1 MRSTGASGDAAVL
14 QPGSELL
21 AAGYA
26 LYSSA
31 VMLVL
36 SWGAGV
42 HGFTLDT
49 GTGGFVLTHPDM
61 RAPDRGMSTPI
72 MSLHMSLA
80 CSHNVSCVKLGDTVW
95 MLMCSAV
102 ASSSRRSGD
111 SLRLCKALKACA
123 GQIYSVNDARYFDW
137 PAGLRRYI
145 DDIRQG
151 RGQHPKQY
159 SARYVCSLVRQSC
172 SASVASI
179 ALHGAF

>member
-1 MRSTGASGDAAVL
+1 MILAHASVRPTGASGDDAVL
-14 QPGSELL
+14 KPGRELV

-61 RAPDRGMSTPI
+61 RVPERGAPAPLRTVTDDRHRGI
-72 MSLHMSLA
+72 VL
-80 CSHNVSCVKLGDTVW
+80 CVESEVMRD
-95 MLMCSAV
+95 AV
-102 ASSSRRSGD
+102 VCLVHASSPGPPGARFAEGKEVQ
-111 SLRLCKALKACA
+111 LRT

-159 SARYVCSLVRQSC
+159 SARYVCSLVRSC
-172 SASVASI
+172 RLTAA
-179 ALHGAF
+179 AL